1 MTLRCNSRRGRL
13 CWMGGNKTGC
23 REHPAVKGVRI
34 PGASG
39 GPGSESQ
46 GGVGRPPRGRGCSAL
61 VLRWFGPLDP
71 CRQGPCGAGAGPRI
85 GPPPRSPG
93 LRQSSRLHC
102 TTASQAGKS
111 LPDHQQNFC
120 RSDALICLVL
130 LEFLLNMTVKVYRRI
145 FHCSRVHG

>member
-1 MTLRCNSRRGRL
+1 
-13 CWMGGNKTGC
+13 MGWGDP
-23 REHPAVKGVRI
+23 REAGV
-34 PGASG
+34 A
-39 GPGSESQ
+39 Q
-46 GGVGRPPRGRGCSAL
+46 
-61 VLRWFGPLDP
+61 RWFCAGLGLWIPAARDP
-71 CRQGPCGAGAGPRI
+71 AALAQVRESD
-85 GPPPRSPG
+85 PPPRSPG